1 MVLYKLCIYYVFLS
15 CKIRSFEKKINN
27 VLIYHSRFPTIHFL
41 TVLLILLIKL
51 FLYHFIFLGKCV
63 SSCINTAVGDTV
75 IIPFEGAKLLADN
88 ELRWTHNTRRV
99 YLKKGSQVK
108 LSEFSVTQH
117 GSLMLENVQKDNS
130 GEYKG
135 IVYNTKCVLA
145 IRLAVV
151 VCISEPVPDPTVLV
165 ECIEKGVNL
174 TCSAV
179 NNNAVVVS
187 WMKNGMKANA
197 THAVLHVS
205 SSELKSGDNFSCTVS
220 NMISHKSAKEVEPVC
235 SDTGLDIWWML
246 VILTGGGSFLLILF
260 IICLVCVCCCS
271 RRNKRKAKGVFPIN
285 YFVFTLR
292 TGEIIYL
299 LVLLR

>member
-1 MVLYKLCIYYVFLS
+1 MHQHS
-15 CKIRSFEKKINN
+15 C
-27 VLIYHSRFPTIHFL
+27 
-41 TVLLILLIKL
+41 
-51 FLYHFIFLGKCV
+51 
-63 SSCINTAVGDTV
+63 
-75 IIPFEGAKLLADN
+75 
-88 ELRWTHNTRRV
+88 
-99 YLKKGSQVK
+99 SQVK

-135 IVYNTKCVLA
+135 IVYNAEGTLIKETVQQFCVL
-145 IRLAVV
+145 
-151 VCISEPVPDPTVLV
+151 EPVPDPTVLV

-271 RRNKRKAKGVFPIN
+271 RRNKRKAKEEEEYRLTSLMPDHTN
-285 YFVFTLR
+285 QPEEQYMQQTTLQR
-292 TGEIIYL
+292 PSKSQRPLPPLPSPQGPPC
-299 LVLLR
+299 VAPP

>member
-1 MVLYKLCIYYVFLS
+1 MVLYKLCIYSVIFLS
-15 CKIRSFEKKINN
+15 CKIRSFEREKKN
-27 VLIYHSRFPTIHFL
+27 VLIYHSRFPTIAFNQIMSL
-41 TVLLILLIKL
+41 EYK
-51 FLYHFIFLGKCV
+51 
-63 SSCINTAVGDTV
+63 AVGDTV

-108 LSEFSVTQH
+108 LSEFNVTQH

-135 IVYNTKCVLA
+135 IVYNAEGTLIKETVQQLCVL
-145 IRLAVV
+145 
-151 VCISEPVPDPTVLV
+151 EPVPDPTVLV

-179 NNNAVVVS
+179 NNNEVLVS
-187 WMKNGMKANA
+187 WMKNGMKANV

-205 SSELKSGDNFSCTVS
+205 SSEY
-220 NMISHKSAKEVEPVC
+220 KSAKEVEPVC
-235 SDTGLDIWWML
+235 SDTGLDIWWMP
-246 VILTGGGSFLLILF
+246 VILTGGGSFLLILL

-271 RRNKRKAKGVFPIN
+271 KRNKRKAKGVFPIN

-292 TGEIIYL
+292 TGKIIFAGIYIYSIYI
-299 LVLLR
+299 

>member
-1 MVLYKLCIYYVFLS
+1 M
-15 CKIRSFEKKINN
+15 
-27 VLIYHSRFPTIHFL
+27 
-41 TVLLILLIKL
+41 
-51 FLYHFIFLGKCV
+51 
-63 SSCINTAVGDTV
+63 SCINTAVGDTA

-108 LSEFSVTQH
+108 LSEFNVTQH

-135 IVYNTKCVLA
+135 IVYNAEGTLIKETVQQLCVL
-145 IRLAVV
+145 
-151 VCISEPVPDPTVLV
+151 EPVPDPTVLV

-179 NNNAVVVS
+179 NNNEVVVS

-220 NMISHKSAKEVEPVC
+220 NMISHKSAKEAEPVC
-235 SDTGLDIWWML
+235 SDTGPVYIQQLPIK
-246 VILTGGGSFLLILF
+246 ILTGGGSFLLILF
-260 IICLVCVCCCS
+260 IICLVCVCCCC
-271 RRNKRKAKGVFPIN
+271 RRNKRKAKGVFPMN
-285 YFVFTLR
+285 YFVFTL
-292 TGEIIYL
+292 
-299 LVLLR
+299 